1 MIFFFFVGNM
11 PGASGAV
18 ALANFKKAKDVMS
31 SKNRAFI
38 RIVSEDDVQI
48 LGTLPTDTKR
58 KTVVKI
64 EHTSSSTFKK
74 PKTSEIAKRSPQQS
88 LDNTFSPADYSKV
101 LANLNTK
108 VFPLDKM
115 SLGEAESSNALLHL
129 QVDLLRVFVL
139 LFVFVMVPMSFF
151 C

>member
-1 MIFFFFVGNM
+1 M
-11 PGASGAV
+11 PLHSLTSRKPRMLCLPRIELPSG
-18 ALANFKKAKDVMS
+18 LSLRTMS
-31 SKNRAFI
+31 KFW
-38 RIVSEDDVQI
+38 
-48 LGTLPTDTKR
+48 GPLPRTPSAR
-58 KTVVKI
+58 QFVKI

-129 QVDLLRVFVL
+129 QGDLLRVFLL